1 MTEQKN
7 QAFNT
12 DFKYAIVS
20 GWLIIPAI
28 HALFTMLG
36 SILIVFLG
44 QPQNLEGAGL
54 VTYIFSLVMILYLA
68 FTAYAWIKRK
78 RVLPL
83 LMIVF
88 YSLQTLE
95 SFTFVI
101 AGFAE
106 EYFYLLV
113 NVIFIV
119 YFIRSK
125 RVKATFIQ

>member
-12 DFKYAIVS
+12 EFKYATVA
-20 GWLIIPAI
+20 GWLIIPTI
-28 HALFTMLG
+28 HVLFTMLG
-36 SILIVFLG
+36 SILIIFLG

-54 VTYIFSLVMILYLA
+54 VTYIFSLVTVLYLG

-83 LMIVF
+83 LMIIF

-101 AGFAE
+101 AGYGE